1 MKTRRSP
8 SSTSASNRGLSLP
21 IRSVRNALSTV
32 MICETLTTDAF
43 VRPVPLI
50 GRRTLPGAS
59 AKRRFEVMTAAITVL
74 MRLSLK
80 LFAEMI
86 SNGRRNPGPD
96 PAGSGSEAHQI
107 SPRRTSVCFARACGA
122 EASRSQH
129 RVMSLLDRGHRSHS
143 AGRLPSRPDA
153 YPQVPQAPWSK
164 ARFEKLPSVKQVAQ
178 PNEKHDWERRLQF
191 SCRKYNTGY
200 TRIKRG

>member
-1 MKTRRSP
+1 MRRSP

-21 IRSVRNALSTV
+21 MRCVRNVLSTV
-32 MICETLTTDAF
+32 MICETFTADAF
-43 VRPVPLI
+43 VSPVPLI
-50 GRRTLPGAS
+50 GRRTFPGAS
-59 AKRRFEVMTAAITVL
+59 ARRRFEVMTAAITVL

-107 SPRRTSVCFARACGA
+107 SPRRTIACFARACGA
-122 EASRSQH
+122 EASRTRY

-143 AGRLPSRPDA
+143 AGRSPSRPDA
-153 YPQVPQAPWSK
+153 YPQAPQAPWSK
-164 ARFEKLPSVKQVAQ
+164 ARFEKPPGVKQVAQ
-178 PNEKHDWERRLQF
+178 PNEKRDWEQRLQF
-191 SCRKYNTGY
+191 SCPEYNTSY
-200 TRIKRG
+200 TRIKQG